1 MKAKAK
7 TIPSCKKCAS
17 QNLKSRVT
25 TYPLQLGARRV
36 EVGRVAVKECL
47 DCHHLMPTAAGKE
60 KLNRCLGTMFY
71 MFERAGISPV

>member
-7 TIPSCKKCAS
+7 IVPVCEDCSS

-25 TYPLQLGARRV
+25 TYPLQLGPRRV
-36 EVGRVAVKECL
+36 DVGRVAVKECL

-60 KLNRCLGTMFY
+60 KLNRCLGTLFH
-71 MFERAGISPV
+71 MFERAGINPV